1 MNVTNTKQ
9 IIKAL
14 NDLTT
19 DQLLEVNKELNA
31 IYDKR
36 KKEEISIIKSM
47 IKAGDIVTVDHP
59 TVAGKEYEVQYLNR
73 TKAVLKPAGLT
84 ESQKLLTG
92 KTVVRINMLRTT
104 QNA

>member
-19 DQLLEVNKELNA
+19 DQLLEVNQELNA
-31 IYDKR
+31 IYNKR
-36 KKEEISIIKSM
+36 KKEEISIIKSLV
-47 IKAGDIVTVDHP
+47 KAGDLVYINHP
-59 TVAGKEYEVQYLNR
+59 KCAGKQYEVQYLNR

-84 ESQKLLTG
+84 EAQKMLTG
-92 KTVVRINMLRTT
+92 KTVVRINMIQTT
-104 QNA
+104 VNA

>member
-1 MNVTNTKQ
+1 MTTKN

-14 NDLTT
+14 KNLS
-19 DQLLEVNKELNA
+19 QAELLEVNKELMA
-31 IYDKR
+31 IYEKR
-36 KKEEISIIKSM
+36 KKEEIAVIKSM

-59 TVAGKEYEVQYLNR
+59 KVAGKEYEVQYLNR

-84 ESQKLLTG
+84 EAQKLLTG